1 MVPNQVMTGVC
12 KVETQYMKN
21 EILDERPRRRES
33 AGTVIAKLAMI
44 FAMVCVIASLIMVI
58 GK

>member
-1 MVPNQVMTGVC
+1 
-12 KVETQYMKN
+12 MKD
-21 EILDERPRRRES
+21 EILDEKPRRRES

-44 FAMVCVIASLIMVI
+44 FAMVCIIASLVMVI